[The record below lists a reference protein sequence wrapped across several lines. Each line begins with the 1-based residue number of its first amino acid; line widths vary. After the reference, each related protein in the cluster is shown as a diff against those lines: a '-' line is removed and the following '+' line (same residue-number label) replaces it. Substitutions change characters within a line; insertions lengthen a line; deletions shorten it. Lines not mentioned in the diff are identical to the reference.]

1 MTIAPFPARRVF
13 LICERAATGWTTAGI
28 VDDAALAERW
38 CDGPG
43 TAYLPVT
50 MAEGSVIETT
60 GRVPDHRAA
69 DLIHGGHEAGS
80 RATAS
85 EHLWV
90 RGGAA

>member
-1 MTIAPFPARRVF
+1 MIIASFPSRRAF
-13 LICERAATGWTTAGI
+13 LICERTATGWTTAGI
-28 VDDAALAERW
+28 VHDTASAERW

-50 MAEGSVIETT
+50 MAEGRMIETT

-69 DLIHGGHEAGS
+69 DLIHGGQEAAS

-85 EHLWV
+85 ERLWA